1 MLSALIKKE
10 IRDLTGSTKFV
21 YTFAVSTLLI
31 VMAFYSG
38 AINYRQDVER
48 WQAAKAENL
57 RRLDGV
63 TDWLR
68 VEENRLFLPPQPLA
82 SLVSG
87 ISNDIGR
94 TATVAP
100 RGEIS
105 AEDSRYNEE
114 PIFAVFRFLDLGF
127 VFQVVLSLFAIL
139 LGYDAISGEKERG
152 TLRLCMAN
160 AISRPTFLLGK
171 FIGSYLLLAV
181 SLLIPMLLGCLL
193 LPLLGVHLSSNEW
206 LRLAVIIVCGMLFF
220 GTFLSLAILVS
231 TCTRDTANSFLL
243 LLVFWVGGVLILPQA
258 AVLLAGRSVNV
269 PSVDEVGYQKAAY
282 ARELWKDFRK
292 GMAAFEAPNTIDPEE
307 MMAAFS
313 NYMDSLTSVRDEEM
327 NTFRGRVNEQRINRV
342 EERAALAF
350 GLARVSP
357 SVALSLATAEMA
369 GTSPELKSRYYDH
382 ATAYQQVLADFLYE
396 KTGTKVGGGMI
407 IMKVEDGSEK
417 PQPIDAGELPVF
429 EFRQPPFRTALL
441 SVLPDI
447 GLLAFFN
454 LAFFA
459 GAMVAFNRYDVR

>member
-21 YTFAVSTLLI
+21 YTFAVSALLI

-206 LRLAVIIVCGMLFF
+206 LRLAVIIVCGML
-220 GTFLSLAILVS
+220 A
-231 TCTRDTANSFLL
+231 
-243 LLVFWVGGVLILPQA
+243 Q
-258 AVLLAGRSVNV
+258 
-269 PSVDEVGYQKAAY
+269 
-282 ARELWKDFRK
+282 
-292 GMAAFEAPNTIDPEE
+292 
-307 MMAAFS
+307 
-313 NYMDSLTSVRDEEM
+313 
-327 NTFRGRVNEQRINRV
+327 
-342 EERAALAF
+342 
-350 GLARVSP
+350 
-357 SVALSLATAEMA
+357 
-369 GTSPELKSRYYDH
+369 
-382 ATAYQQVLADFLYE
+382 
-396 KTGTKVGGGMI
+396 
-407 IMKVEDGSEK
+407 
-417 PQPIDAGELPVF
+417 
-429 EFRQPPFRTALL
+429 L
-441 SVLPDI
+441 SVTTATWLT
-447 GLLAFFN
+447 
-454 LAFFA
+454 
-459 GAMVAFNRYDVR
+459 